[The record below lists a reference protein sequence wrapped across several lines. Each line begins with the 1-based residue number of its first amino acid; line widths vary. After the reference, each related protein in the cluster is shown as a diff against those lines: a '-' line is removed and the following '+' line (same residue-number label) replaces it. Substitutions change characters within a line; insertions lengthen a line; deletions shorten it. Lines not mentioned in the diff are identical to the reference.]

1 MTEGGNMSGP
11 EPTIIAPLSQYST
24 AFEAFWRL
32 YPRKIAKQDAFVAW
46 RKALKTTPS
55 GEIFQG
61 LERQLARLQAVKE
74 AKGESFVP
82 HPATWINGHRWHD
95 EVEPTPEQ
103 KAAASD
109 LTQFIVSRVQ
119 AYRRLV
125 AADPSKAERYF
136 AQQPPVV
143 RDAIERAH

>member
-1 MTEGGNMSGP
+1 MSGP
-11 EPTIIAPLSQYST
+11 EPTQAAPISVYSPE
-24 AFEAFWRL
+24 FEALWRI
-32 YPRKIAKQDAFVAW
+32 YPRRVAKGAAYKAF
-46 RKALKTTPS
+46 RSALKRASFETIWAAM
-55 GEIFQG
+55 EK
-61 LERQLARLQAVKE
+61 QLKE
-74 AKGESFVP
+74 LAMRNKTYVP
-82 HPATWINGHRWHD
+82 HLSTWLNHDRWLD
-95 EVEPTPEQ
+95 EADPTPEQ
-103 KAAASD
+103 KAAQSD